1 MVRTSLSVSIILG
14 SLHPRTPPASDPH
27 KKQTQVLAD
36 KLDHGDSN
44 IGSNDVELDMPRS
57 PPSPQPFYKFT

>member
-1 MVRTSLSVSIILG
+1 
-14 SLHPRTPPASDPH
+14 
-27 KKQTQVLAD
+27 VLAD